1 MKNLSLNNENDL
13 YLSGVKKII
22 ACSPNQAAVDT
33 DTKRI
38 IFTGNQIEVKKLDL
52 ENNEICLH
60 GTFANIKFLDHAEKK
75 TLLKR
80 IFK

>member
-1 MKNLSLNNENDL
+1 MTLNNQNELCLN
-13 YLSGVKKII
+13 GAKKII
-22 ACSPNQAAVDT
+22 SCSPNQAVIDT

-38 IFTGNQIEVKKLDL
+38 VFSGNQIEVKKLDL
-52 ENNEICLH
+52 DNSEVCLH
-60 GTFANIKFLDHAEKK
+60 GTFYNIKFLDHAEKK